1 MFQKS
6 NAKKET
12 DKSKFTIEATSKITF
27 NKNVVNNI
35 QTFQEPSTPNIIFI
49 FDGQILYDKMTL
61 DKTYDKVW
69 TITSVINKNMPTCI
83 S

>member
-27 NKNVVNNI
+27 NENVVNNI